1 LVLAGA
7 VLLAFAAVKPAPA
20 QAGFYISFGH
30 GPYYG
35 GYGYYRPY
43 YYRYRPYYGY
53 RYYRPYYGGHHRYYG
68 HRYPYR
74 RFQTESDG

>member
-1 LVLAGA
+1 MVIAARDSAITVMAPITATAGIA
-7 VLLAFAAVKPAPA
+7 I
-20 QAGFYISFGH
+20 GDT
-30 GPYYG
+30 
-35 GYGYYRPY
+35 GYGR
-43 YYRYRPYYGY
+43 YGY